1 MQATVYTILPDPTMS
16 VLQPRTAWQWC
27 YLFWRP
33 RMAWA
38 WLQADGVT
46 IKTNPA
52 NVRKV
57 CDALAA
63 RNQPYRVAAA
73 APGNLRAV
81 P

>member
-1 MQATVYTILPDPTMS
+1 MQPYIVTPDPTMS
-16 VLQPRTAWQWC
+16 VLQPRKWYEWA
-27 YLFWRP
+27 YLFWR
-33 RMAWA
+33 RRLAWA
-38 WLQADGVT
+38 WLQPDGVT

-73 APGNLRAV
+73 SGNLRAV